1 MQLTDSSSA
10 IELKNLDASTEKLL
24 MAERLRLALSNNF
37 YIYLGAVS
45 LALVMAISHWRY
57 NHPYIILV
65 WLAAICAVYAARY
78 YVCVMYQRADS
89 GPDDSVLWLIRLYA
103 GSLMGGTAWG
113 IGLFILFVP
122 DSPPLQLFLVIGLT
136 GLSLISAM
144 GLASQMT
151 AAILFAIPA
160 SLLLSMRFF
169 ISGGETGFPIGAS
182 IIIGL
187 AAFIMVSRRLQDSV
201 VNSLKLK
208 YQNSDLLARLEAAN
222 DRFKILADASF
233 EGILFHDNG
242 VVLDANKTLLKTFGY
257 GSLKDL
263 RGRNLMDL
271 VAEESR
277 PIAQQNIRAGYTEPY
292 EITIYRGDGTLA
304 PVEVQGKPM
313 PYQGKTVRVVAVRSL
328 TERVQAQKRIMESE
342 KRLRALFENT
352 SDIIYTHDLE
362 GRLTSANPAFF
373 RVTGYQWAEIEGK
386 KIGRFLAPEF
396 LEQAREMMKQKLE
409 GVPETRHEIEF
420 VAKDG
425 RRIRVE
431 VNTRLIMQDG
441 CPVGVQGFGRDIS
454 ERAEA
459 ERNLKNANIF
469 LQNLIDTIPNPI
481 FYKDINGRYTGCNTA
496 FEKFLNK
503 STEEIISKTV
513 FDLHPQDLAEVYY
526 TMDQDLFLQGGVQ
539 VYESQVA
546 HAGKTPSSVLFYKA
560 CYYQPDGALGG
571 LVGVALDITDMKNTH
586 KQMAE
591 ARQRAEQATLIKDK
605 FVSLVAHDLRSP
617 LGTIDNIA
625 GVIIGKAG
633 AGLDRTHAELLKRVS
648 GMCGNMIHM
657 IDNLLN
663 ITRLST
669 GEMILNLQVVDV
681 WGVAVR
687 AVEEISLTAS
697 IKGISISNPVA
708 SGEKVHADPFLIS
721 EVLRNLLVNA
731 VKFST
736 KGGAVT
742 ISARNEGQLQIVE
755 VRDTGLGVPRNILEN
770 LFRHDVKTTTLG
782 TAGERGSGFGLP
794 LAMDI
799 MKAHG
804 GTITVET
811 EEGVGSLFTMILP
824 QVGQEEVS
832 MAQIMAPAHL
842 SEKLN

>member
-10 IELKNLDASTEKLL
+10 IELKNLGSSTEKLM

-45 LALVMAISHWRY
+45 LAVVMAISHWRY
-57 NHPYIILV
+57 NPPYITLV
-65 WLAAICAVYAARY
+65 WMAAICAVYAARY

-89 GPDDSVLWLIRLYA
+89 GLDDSLQWLTRLYA
-103 GSLMGGTAWG
+103 GSLMGGTVWG

-151 AAILFAIPA
+151 AAILFTIPA
-160 SLLLSMRFF
+160 SLLLSLRFF
-169 ISGGETGFPIGAS
+169 ISGGESGFPIGAS

-233 EGILFHDNG
+233 EGILIHDNG
-242 VVLDANKTLLKTFGY
+242 MVLDANKTLLKTFGY

-263 RGRNLMDL
+263 KGRNVLDL
-271 VAEESR
+271 VSEQSR
-277 PIAQQNIRAGYTEPY
+277 PIALENIRAGSTEPY
-292 EITIYRGDGTLA
+292 EITIYRGDGTQA

-328 TERVQAQKRIMESE
+328 TERKQNEM
-342 KRLRALFENT
+342 RLK
-352 SDIIYTHDLE
+352 S
-362 GRLTSANPAFF
+362 
-373 RVTGYQWAEIEGK
+373 
-386 KIGRFLAPEF
+386 
-396 LEQAREMMKQKLE
+396 
-409 GVPETRHEIEF
+409 
-420 VAKDG
+420 
-425 RRIRVE
+425 
-431 VNTRLIMQDG
+431 
-441 CPVGVQGFGRDIS
+441 
-454 ERAEA
+454 
-459 ERNLKNANIF
+459 ANIF

-496 FEKFLNK
+496 FERFLNK
-503 STEEIISKTV
+503 SAEELIGKTV
-513 FDLHPQDLAEVYY
+513 FDLNPQDLAETYY
-526 TMDQDLFLQGGVQ
+526 KMDQDLFLQGGVQ

-571 LVGVALDITDMKNTH
+571 LVGVVLDITDMKNAH

-625 GVIIGKAG
+625 GVISKAG
-633 AGLDRTHAELLKRVS
+633 AGLDRNHAELLKRVS
-648 GMCGNMIHM
+648 GMCSNMIRM

-663 ITRLST
+663 ITRLNT
-669 GEMILNLQVVDV
+669 GEMVLNLQVVDV
-681 WGVAVR
+681 WGVAAR

-697 IKGISISNPVA
+697 IKGISISNQVA
-708 SGEKVHADPFLIS
+708 FGEKVRADPFLIS

-736 KGGAVT
+736 KGGEVT
-742 ISARNEGQLQIVE
+742 ISARNEGTRQIVE
-755 VRDTGLGVPRNILEN
+755 VRDTGLGVPRNIQEN

-811 EEGVGSLFTMILP
+811 EEGVGSLFVMILP
-824 QVGQEEVS
+824 RAGQEEVS

-842 SEKLN
+842 SEKLS